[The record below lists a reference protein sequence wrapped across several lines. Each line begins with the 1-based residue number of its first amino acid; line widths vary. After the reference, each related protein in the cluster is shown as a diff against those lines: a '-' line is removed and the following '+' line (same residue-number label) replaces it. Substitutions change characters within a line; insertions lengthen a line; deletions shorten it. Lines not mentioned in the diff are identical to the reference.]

1 MKMSIDYSVIFS
13 KIHLFLEGCAVT
25 VELSIISLFIGMI
38 FGIVFALSRISSN
51 PILKALG
58 GFYVWI
64 VRGTPLLVQLFILYF
79 GLPQLGI
86 KLSPMAAG
94 IVGLSFNT
102 GAYITEIIRS
112 GIQAIDKGQM
122 EAAQSLGMNYSQA
135 MIRIIAPQVAK
146 VTVPSLVNQFI
157 ITLKNSSMV
166 SLVTITELFR
176 TGDQLIATTFRSF
189 EVYTTV
195 ALFYLVMTS
204 ILMVFANILEKRMA
218 AI

>member
-1 MKMSIDYSVIFS
+1 MKMSIDYSVIFN

-51 PILKALG
+51 PILKFLS
-58 GFYVWI
+58 GFYVWL

-122 EAAQSLGMNYSQA
+122 EAAQSLGMSYSQA
-135 MIRIIAPQVAK
+135 MIRIIGPQVAK

-204 ILMVFANILEKRMA
+204 ILMVFANTLEKRMA
-218 AI
+218 TI